1 MRQLAA
7 TTAFE
12 QPFGPDE
19 LVLVDLRTPAE
30 FAQGHPDGAINLP
43 FSEKGLA
50 DRLAIVLEPGTRITL
65 VSSESLITSTA
76 LGQLRERYRVAC
88 VMDSNWREA
97 GVPVKSLP
105 DISIKALAESSPG
118 GDLTIVD
125 VREPVEWETG
135 YAPGAVLVSLGRL
148 RERLGAIP
156 DQGPVGVIC
165 EAGVRSSTG
174 ASLLQAAGFTN
185 VMTISEGMS
194 GYRRAGLRLEFA
206 ECQDES

>member
-76 LGQLRERYRVAC
+76 LGQLRERYRVA
-88 VMDSNWREA
+88 
-97 GVPVKSLP
+97 
-105 DISIKALAESSPG
+105 
-118 GDLTIVD
+118 
-125 VREPVEWETG
+125 
-135 YAPGAVLVSLGRL
+135 
-148 RERLGAIP
+148 
-156 DQGPVGVIC
+156 
-165 EAGVRSSTG
+165 
-174 ASLLQAAGFTN
+174 
-185 VMTISEGMS
+185 
-194 GYRRAGLRLEFA
+194 
-206 ECQDES
+206 